1 MGTGTIM
8 VESRGHITPFSKG
21 ILAQSLTAAGIDEA
35 SANRIARNIEAL
47 LMSQNRVQVSRSEI
61 RELAR
66 SSIEA
71 LIGQEGAE
79 RYLTWRQVQHGREP
93 MVILISGATGVG
105 KSTTAAQ
112 LAHRLGIMHVIG
124 TDAVREVMR
133 KIISPD
139 LMPTLHLSSY
149 TSWKALRK
157 PSSPGED
164 LTIAGFEE
172 HAKYVLVGVEAVIE
186 RALREGLS
194 LIIEGVH
201 LVPGFLRKE
210 IVTRPNVVLVVMT
223 AKDEEQHRGRM
234 FTRSESVVTRRP
246 FESYFAE
253 FPKIRAI
260 QQYLIQRA
268 KQEGTMIIENVSI
281 EQTVEDVFEEVM
293 KRAREIV
300 FRRDAAA
307 TNQL

>member
-1 MGTGTIM
+1 LSSASIYVQAGTH
-8 VESRGHITPFSKG
+8 STPFSKG

-35 SANRIARNIEAL
+35 SAVRIARNIEANL
-47 LMSQNRVQVSRSEI
+47 LSQGRTKVKRSEI
-61 RELAR
+61 RELAVKH
-66 SSIEA
+66 IES
-71 LIGQEGAE
+71 LIGESGAE
-79 RYLTWRQVQHGREP
+79 KYLTWRQLQHGREP

-149 TSWKALRK
+149 TAWKALK
-157 PSSPGED
+157 AQTEEGED
-164 LTIAGFEE
+164 KTIEGFET

-201 LVPGFLRKE
+201 LVPSFLRRE
-210 IVTRPNVVLVVMT
+210 IMVRDNVVLVVVT
-223 AKDEEQHRGRM
+223 AKDEEQHRNQI
-234 FTRSESVVTRRP
+234 FSRSESIVTKRP
-246 FESYFAE
+246 VDSYLKE
-253 FPKIRAI
+253 FPNIRII
-260 QQYLIQRA
+260 QDYLVKSA
-268 KQEGTMIIENVSI
+268 EESETLIIDNISI
-281 EQTVEDVFEEVM
+281 EETVDSVFEKVM
-293 KRAREIV
+293 DRARKIV
-300 FRRDAAA
+300 FSKKEEGKED
-307 TNQL
+307 